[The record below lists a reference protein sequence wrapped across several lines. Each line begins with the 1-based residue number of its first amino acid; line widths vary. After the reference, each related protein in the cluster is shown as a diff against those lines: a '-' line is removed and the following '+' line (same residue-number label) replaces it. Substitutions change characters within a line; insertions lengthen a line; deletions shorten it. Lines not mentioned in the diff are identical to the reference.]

1 MKKLRKST
9 KTVILCLTAAVVLG
23 AVILGA
29 LFVLNN
35 YNTLLS
41 EIKQWQKSRIPV
53 PSDLQGKLE
62 YYADIFCEHE
72 DYDEYYANKVSV
84 SLDSSKTSATI
95 KIYYDKTRYCFT
107 MPDYSGETNSIAK
120 EVKERQFLTE
130 RQPQLRRDFAQHALK
145 SLRHMLRNL
154 AGLGVNLDVYI
165 YAYRDVDNLGNP
177 RYETLFR
184 GRWTPERLNQIN
196 WEYMT
201 WTKID
206 DSALN
211 PERSKIFAE
220 YMD

>member
-84 SLDSSKTSATI
+84 KLNDDKTGATI
-95 KIYYDKTRYCFT
+95 KIYYDDTQYCFKT
-107 MPDYSGETNSIAK
+107 PEFYSPYEWSVAADK
-120 EVKERQFLTE
+120 EMFLKKE
-130 RQPQLRRDFAQHALK
+130 QPTLRRRYTQHAMQ
-145 SLRHMLRNL
+145 SLMYMVKNL
-154 AGLGVNLDVYI
+154 SGLGINLEVYI
-165 YAYRDVDNLGNP
+165 YAYKETDNLGNP
-177 RYETLFR
+177 QYDTLFH
-184 GRWTPERLNQIN
+184 GTWTPERLNQIN